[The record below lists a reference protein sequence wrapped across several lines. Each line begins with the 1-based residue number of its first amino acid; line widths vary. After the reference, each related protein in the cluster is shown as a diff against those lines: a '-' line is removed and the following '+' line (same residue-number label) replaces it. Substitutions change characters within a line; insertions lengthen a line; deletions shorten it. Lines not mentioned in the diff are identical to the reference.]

1 MELGYEN
8 NIGQEYNGEAKKEV
22 LVVEVK
28 HLDVEWQR
36 SQVTYDFAMEGED
49 MFVKGVEVQ
58 QM

>member
-8 NIGQEYNGEAKKEV
+8 NIGQEYNGEAQKEM

-36 SQVTYDFAMEGED
+36 SQETYDFAMEGED